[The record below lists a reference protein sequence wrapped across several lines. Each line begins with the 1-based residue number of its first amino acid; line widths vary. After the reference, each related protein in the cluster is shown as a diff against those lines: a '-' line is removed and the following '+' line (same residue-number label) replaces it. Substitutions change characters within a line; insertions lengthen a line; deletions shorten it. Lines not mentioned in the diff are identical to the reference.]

1 MRFIESQN
9 ISKLLESIKKNS
21 RDTQRQI
28 GDVIISFVV
37 ENLEILEQ
45 DSD

>member
-9 ISKLLESIKKNS
+9 ISKLLENIKKNS